1 MSDIRQKMMDDGG
14 KAACIAMATEMLQV
28 NGMPQKFS
36 IGEREAYAIVSEKG
50 VVCAFSDGRA
60 FCTKLN
66 EDGSIGYMVRK
77 HGETQQVTDQEAIS
91 TLKYVTEGLLG
102 GSYDNGMALSFRLQ
116 SYIQKQEFMEMRRGL
131 TEEQRKTQAD
141 QKADFQKTVKENR
154 ADFEEAA
161 AKNEELARKNPDRY
175 RAYTVKLGE
184 GR

>member
-36 IGEREAYAIVSEKG
+36 IGEREAYAIVGEKG

-77 HGETQQVTDQEAIS
+77 QGETKQVTDQEAIS
-91 TLKYVTEGLLG
+91 TLKYVTERLLG

-116 SYIQKQEFMEMRRGL
+116 AYIQKQEFM
-131 TEEQRKTQAD
+131 KTQAD

-154 ADFEEAA
+154 ADFEKTSANN
-161 AKNEELARKNPDRY
+161 KKLARKNPDRY